1 MYAQIND
8 FMSCACM
15 KPCMKMELGVFRVF
29 HVFHGVWVSI
39 WIVERINLADVLILR
54 GNKK

>member
-1 MYAQIND
+1 MYVQIND

-29 HVFHGVWVSI
+29 HGVWVSI
-39 WIVERINLADVLILR
+39 WIVERTY
-54 GNKK
+54 KSC